1 VCPWRVPP
9 PCFVLASAILPHATP
24 TVHAVVVHRRGDD
37 LLARCL
43 ESLLASQGV
52 DLRVA
57 VVANVCEEPLPSL
70 AETHSRVH
78 VLRSAVPLGFAAA
91 GKRGASFLR
100 ERAGAPDHL
109 YFVNDDTVS
118 EPDALRELAEH
129 LDRDR
134 RCAIA
139 GPRLMLQGTP
149 GRLNS
154 LGLNVTRAGEA
165 WDEGIGLRVEEW
177 GPLPAVRPVLAV
189 TGSALLV
196 RRDVFERL
204 GGWEELYGWY
214 FEDIDLCLRARA
226 AGWSVAVIP
235 AAVVHHALSA
245 TACRDEGL
253 RLYHTF
259 RNRLLLVIVH
269 WPLGLLLALAPRLL
283 LSEGW
288 RLVARVGRGQRLE
301 ARSQVRAWLGFL
313 RLLPAAL
320 ARRRRQGR
328 QREWVALLSPAG
340 PVQALP

>member
-1 VCPWRVPP
+1 
-9 PCFVLASAILPHATP
+9 
-24 TVHAVVVHRRGDD
+24 VVHHRGED

-43 ESLLASQGV
+43 ESLLESRGV

-57 VVANVCEEPLPSL
+57 VVANVCEEPPPAL
-70 AETHSRVH
+70 AAGHHRIH
-78 VLRSAVPLGFAAA
+78 VLASARPLGFAAA
-91 GKRGASFLR
+91 SNRGAAFLR

-118 EPDALRELAEH
+118 EPDALRELLGH

-139 GPRLMLQGTP
+139 GPRLMLQGTE

-154 LGLNVTRAGEA
+154 LGLNVTRTGEA
-165 WDEGIGLRVEEW
+165 WDEGIGLGVEQL
-177 GPLPAVRPVLAV
+177 GPLPAVRPALAV

-196 RRDVFERL
+196 RRDVFEQL
-204 GGWEELYGWY
+204 GGWDELYGWY
-214 FEDIDLCLRARA
+214 YEDVDFCLRARA
-226 AGWSVAVIP
+226 AGWSVAVVP

-245 TACRDEGL
+245 TARRDL
-253 RLYHTF
+253 DLQLYRTF
-259 RNRLLLVIVH
+259 RNRLLLVVVH
-269 WPLGLLLALAPRLL
+269 WPVGLLLAIAPRLL

-288 RLVARVGRGQRLE
+288 RLVTRVGRGRRLE
-301 ARSQVRAWLGFL
+301 AHSQVRAWLGFL

-320 ARRRRQGR
+320 ARRRCQGR

-340 PVQALP
+340 PVQLLS